1 MGRLRG
7 GHPFLRV
14 EESAGRRGSAGPR
27 GRASPLRY
35 AESVPPAVPEGT
47 AGRDG
52 PRWLPSRV
60 PTSAIDRIVK
70 EEIRCRGGI
79 EEVPPARR
87 SPPTRSAG
95 LNRPARQPTPAA
107 VPTCFLSYAPAGRL
121 VRRFLREP
129 PPGRPARASRPGRVT
144 PYLTT
149 GSSSGSLRPTR
160 FSRAPAAMS
169 TRILRPVRELVR
181 PGPLDFPPGGSVAG
195 AARPGC
201 QSGGDGRSGPPA
213 ARCQSGRIPAPS
225 AGWGGSPRGIFD
237 SILYELMPCDF
248 PPAIGIWLA
257 NRDLAWGAAPGPA
270 GHGQPGGL
278 SPADQLHPFN
288 GCP

>member
-1 MGRLRG
+1 MDRLRG

-27 GRASPLRY
+27 GRASPLRC

-52 PRWLPSRV
+52 SRWLPSRV

-70 EEIRCRGGI
+70 EGVRSRGASGGS
-79 EEVPPARR
+79 PARR
-87 SPPTRSAG
+87 SHPTRSAG

-121 VRRFLREP
+121 VRRFLRGP

-144 PYLTT
+144 PCITT

-169 TRILRPVRELVR
+169 TRILRPVGELVR
-181 PGPLDFPPGGSVAG
+181 PGPLDFPPGGAVAG
-195 AARPGC
+195 GCRGCPAWLPIWRRRPGRPA
-201 QSGGDGRSGPPA
+201 GRQVPIWHNPHA
-213 ARCQSGRIPAPS
+213 AHG
-225 AGWGGSPRGIFD
+225 GWGDSPLR
-237 SILYELMPCDF
+237 ILTQDY
-248 PPAIGIWLA
+248 
-257 NRDLAWGAAPGPA
+257 GA
-270 GHGQPGGL
+270 
-278 SPADQLHPFN
+278 
-288 GCP
+288 